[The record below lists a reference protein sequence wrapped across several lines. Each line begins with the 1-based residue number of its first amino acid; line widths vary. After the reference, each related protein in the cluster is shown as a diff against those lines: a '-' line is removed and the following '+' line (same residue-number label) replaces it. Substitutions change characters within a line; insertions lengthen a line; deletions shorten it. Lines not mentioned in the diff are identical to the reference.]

1 MGSEECCREDGLDL
15 GHPIKS
21 SCTNSCRICIMEK
34 NSSYRQIQCFKN
46 VKIIAGTGS
55 KTELRVAGRLAER
68 YGGVASDW
76 SKCAGKIESGK
87 YIFDI
92 HWYEKGGKQY
102 EAKLKVRKEKL

>member
-1 MGSEECCREDGLDL
+1 MYNG
-15 GHPIKS
+15 
-21 SCTNSCRICIMEK
+21 EK
-34 NSSYRQIQCFKN
+34 QFIPANTVFQN

-102 EAKLKVRKEKL
+102 EAKLKVRKEKI